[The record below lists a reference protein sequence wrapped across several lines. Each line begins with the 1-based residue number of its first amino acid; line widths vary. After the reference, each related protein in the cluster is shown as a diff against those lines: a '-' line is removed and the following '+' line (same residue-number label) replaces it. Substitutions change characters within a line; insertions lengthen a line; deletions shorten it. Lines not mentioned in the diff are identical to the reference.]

1 MTDAS
6 ILLVDDDDGLRRL
19 LSMRLGAAGFDVQ
32 EAESAEAALAS
43 VRRERPAIVVTD
55 LKMDGM
61 DGMGLLENLRE
72 HYPGLPVILLTAHGT
87 IPDAVEATQSGAYD
101 FLTKPVDH
109 AELIDRVRSAVAQ
122 STGDGDQDW
131 AEDIITASPV
141 MTQVLDD
148 ARRVAA
154 TDSSVLIQGASGTGK
169 EVLAQAIHNASSR
182 CKKPFIA
189 INCGA
194 IPADLLES
202 ELFGHTKGSF
212 TGATRDHT
220 GLLQSAEGGTVF
232 LDEIGDMPME
242 LQVKL
247 LRVLQER
254 QIRPV
259 GSARSIDVDVRVLSA
274 THQDLNQ
281 AIADGRFREDL
292 LYRLNVVTL
301 HLPPLDERRED
312 IPLLADHLL
321 VKLTRNTRRKV
332 LAPEALEWLV
342 GADWPGNIRQLSNVL
357 ERCVALAPGR
367 VIDAELVR
375 RALGQA
381 AHRITPL
388 AEARDEFVRDY
399 LVKLLKIAGGNVS
412 QAARMAERNRTE
424 FYKLLARHDV
434 DPGDFK
440 E

>member
-43 VRRERPAIVVTD
+43 VRRERPTLVVTD

-87 IPDAVEATQSGAYD
+87 IPDAVEATQSGAFD

-109 AELIDRVRSAVAQ
+109 AELIERVRSAVAQ
-122 STGDGDQDW
+122 STGEADQDW
-131 AEDIITASPV
+131 AQDIITASPT

-169 EVLAQAIHNASSR
+169 EVLAQAIHNASPR

-220 GLLQSAEGGTVF
+220 GLFQSAEGGTVF

-259 GSARSIDVDVRVLSA
+259 GSARSINVDVRVLSA
-274 THQDLNQ
+274 THQDLSQ

>member
-1 MTDAS
+1 MSAAT

-19 LSMRLGAAGFDVQ
+19 LSMRLGSAGFEVQ
-32 EAESAEAALAS
+32 QAESAEAALAS
-43 VRRERPAIVVTD
+43 VRRERPSIVVTD

-109 AELIDRVRSAVAQ
+109 AELIERVRSAVTQ
-122 STGDGDQDW
+122 SAPDGDHDW
-131 AEDIITASPV
+131 AEEVITANPA
-141 MTQVLDD
+141 MLQVLED

-154 TDSSVLIQGASGTGK
+154 TDSSMLIQGASGTGK
-169 EVLAQAIHNASSR
+169 EVLAQAIHNASPRS
-182 CKKPFIA
+182 KKPFIA

-202 ELFGHTKGSF
+202 ELFGHSKGSF

-220 GLLQSAEGGTVF
+220 GLFQSAEGGTVF

-259 GSARSIDVDVRVLSA
+259 GSARSINVDVRVLSA
-274 THQDLNQ
+274 THQDLSK
-281 AIADGRFREDL
+281 AISEGRFREDL
-292 LYRLNVVTL
+292 LYRLNVITL

-321 VKLTRNTRRKV
+321 VCLTRNTRRKV

-367 VIDAELVR
+367 IIDAELVR
-375 RALGQA
+375 RALGQS

>member
-6 ILLVDDDDGLRRL
+6 ILHVDVDDGLRRL
-19 LSMRLGAAGFDVQ
+19 LSMRLGAAGFVVQ

-43 VRRERPAIVVTD
+43 VRRERPTLVVTD

-87 IPDAVEATQSGAYD
+87 IPDAVEATQSGAFD

-109 AELIDRVRSAVAQ
+109 AELIERVRSAVAQ
-122 STGDGDQDW
+122 STGEADQDW
-131 AEDIITASPV
+131 AQDIITASPT

-169 EVLAQAIHNASSR
+169 EVLAQAIHNASPR

-220 GLLQSAEGGTVF
+220 GLFQSGEGGTVF

-259 GSARSIDVDVRVLSA
+259 GSARSINVDVRVLSA
-274 THQDLNQ
+274 THQDLSQ

>member
-220 GLLQSAEGGTVF
+220 GLFQSAEGGTVF

-357 ERCVALAPGR
+357 ERCVALAPVR

>member
-220 GLLQSAEGGTVF
+220 GLFQSAEGGTVF

-274 THQDLNQ
+274 THQDLSQ

>member
-220 GLLQSAEGGTVF
+220 GLFQSAEGGTVF

-274 THQDLNQ
+274 TPQDLNQ

>member
-1 MTDAS
+1 MSDPT

-19 LSMRLGAAGFDVQ
+19 LAMRLGSAGFEVQ
-32 EAESAEAALAS
+32 QSESAEAALAS
-43 VRRERPAIVVTD
+43 VRRERPSIVVTD

-61 DGMGLLENLRE
+61 DGMGLLEHLRE

-122 STGDGDQDW
+122 SSADGDQEW
-131 AEDIITASPV
+131 ASDIITANPG
-141 MTQVLDD
+141 MLQVLED
-148 ARRVAA
+148 ARRVAE

-169 EVLAQAIHNASSR
+169 EVLAQALHNASPR
-182 CKKPFIA
+182 GKKPFIA

-220 GLLQSAEGGTVF
+220 GLFQSAEGGTVF

-259 GSARSIDVDVRVLSA
+259 GSARSINVDVRVLSA
-274 THQDLNQ
+274 THQDLGK
-281 AIADGRFREDL
+281 AISEGRFREDL

-321 VKLTRNTRRKV
+321 VRLTRNTRRKV

>member
-220 GLLQSAEGGTVF
+220 GLFQSAEGGTVF

>member
-1 MTDAS
+1 MSAAT

-19 LSMRLGAAGFDVQ
+19 LSMRLGSAGFEVQ
-32 EAESAEAALAS
+32 QAESAEAALAS
-43 VRRERPAIVVTD
+43 VRRERPSIVVTD

-109 AELIDRVRSAVAQ
+109 AELIERVRSAVTQ
-122 STGDGDQDW
+122 SAPDGDHDW
-131 AEDIITASPV
+131 AEEVITANPA
-141 MTQVLDD
+141 MLQVLED

-154 TDSSVLIQGASGTGK
+154 TDSSMLIQGASGTGK
-169 EVLAQAIHNASSR
+169 EVLAQAIHNASPRS
-182 CKKPFIA
+182 KKPFIA

-202 ELFGHTKGSF
+202 ELFGHSKGSF

-220 GLLQSAEGGTVF
+220 GLFQSAEGGTVF

-259 GSARSIDVDVRVLSA
+259 GSARSINVDVRVLSA
-274 THQDLNQ
+274 THQDLSK
-281 AIADGRFREDL
+281 AISEGRFREDL
-292 LYRLNVVTL
+292 LYRLNVITL

-321 VKLTRNTRRKV
+321 VRLTRNTRRKV

-367 VIDAELVR
+367 IIDAELVR
-375 RALGQA
+375 RALGQS

-424 FYKLLARHDV
+424 FYKLLARPDV

>member
-43 VRRERPAIVVTD
+43 VRRERPTLVVTD

-87 IPDAVEATQSGAYD
+87 IPDAVEATQSGAFD

-109 AELIDRVRSAVAQ
+109 AELIERVRSAVAQ
-122 STGDGDQDW
+122 STGEADQDW
-131 AEDIITASPV
+131 AQDIITASPT

-169 EVLAQAIHNASSR
+169 EVLAQAIHNASPR

-220 GLLQSAEGGTVF
+220 GLFQSGEGGTVF

-259 GSARSIDVDVRVLSA
+259 GSARSINVDVRVLSA
-274 THQDLNQ
+274 THQDLSQ

>member
-1 MTDAS
+1 MSAAT

-19 LSMRLGAAGFDVQ
+19 LSMRLGSAGFEVQ
-32 EAESAEAALAS
+32 QAESAEAALAS
-43 VRRERPAIVVTD
+43 VRRERPSIVVTD

-109 AELIDRVRSAVAQ
+109 AELIERVRSAVTQ
-122 STGDGDQDW
+122 SAPDGDHDW
-131 AEDIITASPV
+131 AEEVITANPA
-141 MTQVLDD
+141 MLQVLED

-154 TDSSVLIQGASGTGK
+154 TDSSMLIQGASGTGK
-169 EVLAQAIHNASSR
+169 EVLAQAIHNASPRS
-182 CKKPFIA
+182 KKPFIA

-202 ELFGHTKGSF
+202 ELFGHSKGSF

-220 GLLQSAEGGTVF
+220 GLFQSAEGGTVF

-259 GSARSIDVDVRVLSA
+259 GSARSINVDVRVLSA
-274 THQDLNQ
+274 THQDLSK
-281 AIADGRFREDL
+281 AISEGRFREDL
-292 LYRLNVVTL
+292 LYRLNVITL

-321 VKLTRNTRRKV
+321 VRLTRNTRRKV

-367 VIDAELVR
+367 IIDAELVR
-375 RALGQA
+375 RALGQS

-412 QAARMAERNRTE
+412 QAARMAERNLTE

>member
-1 MTDAS
+1 MSAAT

-19 LSMRLGAAGFDVQ
+19 LSMRLGSAGFEVQ
-32 EAESAEAALAS
+32 QAESAEAALAS
-43 VRRERPAIVVTD
+43 VRRERPSIVVTD

-109 AELIDRVRSAVAQ
+109 AELIERVRSAVTQ
-122 STGDGDQDW
+122 SAPDGDHDW
-131 AEDIITASPV
+131 AEEVITANPA
-141 MTQVLDD
+141 MLQVLED

-154 TDSSVLIQGASGTGK
+154 TDSSMLIQGASGTGK
-169 EVLAQAIHNASSR
+169 EVLAQAIHNASPRS
-182 CKKPFIA
+182 KKPFIA

-202 ELFGHTKGSF
+202 ELFGHSKGSF

-220 GLLQSAEGGTVF
+220 GLFQSAEGGTVF

-259 GSARSIDVDVRVLSA
+259 GSARSINVDVRVLSA
-274 THQDLNQ
+274 THQDLSK
-281 AIADGRFREDL
+281 AISEGRFREDL
-292 LYRLNVVTL
+292 LYRLNVITL

-321 VKLTRNTRRKV
+321 VRLTRNTRRKV

-367 VIDAELVR
+367 IIDAELVR
-375 RALGQA
+375 RALGQS

-424 FYKLLARHDV
+424 FYKLLPRHDV

>member
-220 GLLQSAEGGTVF
+220 GLFQSAEGGTVF

-321 VKLTRNTRRKV
+321 VKLTRNTRRTV

>member
-1 MTDAS
+1 
-6 ILLVDDDDGLRRL
+6 
-19 LSMRLGAAGFDVQ
+19 
-32 EAESAEAALAS
+32 
-43 VRRERPAIVVTD
+43 
-55 LKMDGM
+55 
-61 DGMGLLENLRE
+61 
-72 HYPGLPVILLTAHGT
+72 
-87 IPDAVEATQSGAYD
+87 
-101 FLTKPVDH
+101 
-109 AELIDRVRSAVAQ
+109 
-122 STGDGDQDW
+122 
-131 AEDIITASPV
+131 

-220 GLLQSAEGGTVF
+220 GLFQSAEGGTVF

>member
-1 MTDAS
+1 
-6 ILLVDDDDGLRRL
+6 
-19 LSMRLGAAGFDVQ
+19 
-32 EAESAEAALAS
+32 
-43 VRRERPAIVVTD
+43 
-55 LKMDGM
+55 M

-220 GLLQSAEGGTVF
+220 GLFQSAEGGTVF

>member
-43 VRRERPAIVVTD
+43 VRRERPTLVVTD

-87 IPDAVEATQSGAYD
+87 IPDAVEATQSGAFD

-109 AELIDRVRSAVAQ
+109 AELIERVRSAVAQ
-122 STGDGDQDW
+122 STGEADQDW
-131 AEDIITASPV
+131 AQDIITASPT

-169 EVLAQAIHNASSR
+169 EVLAQAIHNASPR

-220 GLLQSAEGGTVF
+220 GLFQSAEGGTVF

-259 GSARSIDVDVRVLSA
+259 GSARSINVDVRVLSA
-274 THQDLNQ
+274 THQDLTQ